1 MLTKVTNARPEAT
14 NAKIRWIK
22 RLGCGYRN
30 RERFRNAICFHLGG
44 LDFCWT
50 PWPPIQ
56 NPQTANCCDEHT
68 FLNLAGSGG
77 YPGKRI
83 PEPSVSGDCT

>member
-14 NAKIRWIK
+14 NAKIRWTK

-44 LDFCWT
+44 LDFCPDAVAT
-50 PWPPIQ
+50 HTKSSNGKLLRVQIFESGRIRRLPW
-56 NPQTANCCDEHT
+56 
-68 FLNLAGSGG
+68 
-77 YPGKRI
+77 
-83 PEPSVSGDCT
+83 